1 MKTSMT
7 FRLLAVFYTVLFLY
21 SSFVLLYQFV
31 IPHGGVFIE
40 DPVITTTTTTMTT
53 STSTE
58 TTTSGTGT
66 TVPTTT
72 TTTTSSVLSYP
83 GDVPSL
89 LTSSSLIGSYESEN
103 SLVNVYKIRLYSS
116 DVYVADVVVKDAYQ
130 ILSALAYNNFGG
142 TNYVQTVRTMA
153 DEHDAIFAVN
163 ADYAS
168 HYETGFVIRNGMVL
182 RSTISYRYDVVLYED
197 GSVNIFKET
206 ASSNVN
212 TVLNAAAW
220 QLWSFGPPLII
231 DDVSVADVN
240 DGLDRDKVNNPR
252 TAFGYLDNY
261 HYLFVVVDGRTD
273 ISAGVDIEELADIMA
288 SLGCSQAYNWDG
300 GGSSTMYFNG
310 DVINNPS
317 QGVEREVS
325 DCVYIRRT

>member
-1 MKTSMT
+1 MT
-7 FRLLAVFYTVLFLY
+7 FRLLAVFYTVLFLF

-31 IPHGGVFIE
+31 IPHGGFYVD
-40 DPVITTTTTTMTT
+40 DPVITTTTT
-53 STSTE
+53 S
-58 TTTSGTGT
+58 TTTSETTSSTDGSGT

-72 TTTTSSVLSYP
+72 TTTTASVLSYP
-83 GDVPSL
+83 GETPSL
-89 LTSSSLIGSYESEN
+89 LTPASLIGSFESEY

-116 DVYVADVVVKDAYQ
+116 DVFVADVVVRDAYQ
-130 ILSALAYNNFGG
+130 VLTALAYNNFGG
-142 TNYVQTVRTMA
+142 TNYVQTVSTMA
-153 DEHDAIFAVN
+153 EDHDAVFAVN
-163 ADYAS
+163 ADYAT

-197 GSVNIFKET
+197 GSVDIFKET

-261 HYLFVVVDGRTD
+261 HYLFVVVDGRTT
-273 ISAGVDIEELADIMA
+273 ISSGVDIEELADIMA
-288 SLGCSQAYNWDG
+288 SLGCTQAYNWDG
-300 GGSSTMYFNG
+300 GGSATMYFDG
-310 DVINNPS
+310 KVINTPS
-317 QGVEREVS
+317 QGSEREVS
-325 DCVYIRRT
+325 DCVYIKRY